1 MKNII
6 FLTIFS
12 LSLLACN
19 KEQSNLDSG
28 SPGSNSIEPEV
39 ELVLLDIETSHL
51 DTSKILITWDNE
63 SKVCH
68 QSDSCIFNI
77 PKGTSVNIQI
87 IPETEDFLL
96 ESWGNTH
103 CSNRSLACNL
113 DALEKMNLNI
123 EGKKV
128 EFLAHDSLL
137 FNKFLRTVEADFD
150 LLPAEISIPDR
161 LFLSKGQAYGKK
173 IVFKFDKGECVYDG
187 KIDICG
193 VAHCDPAKVLALK
206 SCQIN
211 ERQYTDV
218 LNESHY
224 FYVPDSVRLIEVNV
238 SGKIRSD
245 EKIEFAFE
253 FPVHAWKYEEPLLSK
268 TNLN

>member
-6 FLTIFS
+6 FLVIFS
-12 LSLLACN
+12 LSFLACN
-19 KEQSNLDSG
+19 KEQNNVDYG
-28 SPGSNSIEPEV
+28 SPGSNIIEPEV
-39 ELVLLDIETSHL
+39 ELVLLDIETPHL
-51 DTSKILITWDNE
+51 DTSKVLINWDHE
-63 SKVCH
+63 TETCY
-68 QSDSCIFNI
+68 QSDNCSYKI
-77 PKGTSVNIQI
+77 PKGVSVNIQI
-87 IPETEDFLL
+87 IPDTEDFLL

-103 CSNRSLACNL
+103 CSSRSLDCKL
-113 DALEKMNLNI
+113 DALENMNLNI
-123 EGKKV
+123 EGKRGL
-128 EFLAHDSLL
+128 FLAHESLL
-137 FNKFLRTVEADFD
+137 FNKFIKTIEADFD

-193 VAHCDPAKVLALK
+193 FAHCDPTKVLALK
-206 SCQIN
+206 SCQISGS
-211 ERQYTDV
+211 QYTDV

-224 FYVPDSVRLIEVNV
+224 YYVPTSVRLVEVNI

-253 FPVHAWKYEEPLLSK
+253 FPVHAWKYEGPLLSK

>member
-1 MKNII
+1 MKNIV
-6 FLTIFS
+6 FLIIFS
-12 LSLLACN
+12 LALLACN
-19 KEQSNLDSG
+19 KEQNNVDSE
-28 SPGSNSIEPEV
+28 SPGSNIVEPAV
-39 ELVLLDIETSHL
+39 ELALLDIETSHL
-51 DTSKILITWDNE
+51 DTSRILINWDNE
-63 SKVCH
+63 TKTCH
-68 QSDSCIFNI
+68 QSDNCSYNI
-77 PKGTSVNIQI
+77 PKGMSVNIQV
-87 IPETEDFLL
+87 IPESEDFLL

-103 CSNRSLACNL
+103 CSNRSLSCKLNV
-113 DALEKMNLNI
+113 LEKMNLNI
-123 EGKKV
+123 EGRRV
-128 EFLAHDSLL
+128 DLLVHDLLL
-137 FNKFLRTVEADFD
+137 FNKFLRTVDVDFE

-161 LFLSKGQAYGKK
+161 LFLTKGQAYGKK

-193 VAHCDPAKVLALK
+193 VAQCDPAKVLALK

-211 ERQYTDV
+211 GRQYTDI

-224 FYVPDSVRLIEVNV
+224 YYVPDSVRLVEVNV

-253 FPVHAWKYEEPLLSK
+253 FPVHAWKYEESLLKK